1 MVITLLFQEAESPEG
16 NPVAAPIPVAPVV
29 LMVMGVSAEPG
40 QTVGVD
46 EGALA
51 VLSGLTITVETTG
64 VPRHPF
70 KVGVMV

>member
-1 MVITLLFQEAESPEG
+1 MVMTLLFHEAESPEG
-16 NPVAAPIPVAPVV
+16 KPVTAPIPVAPVV
-29 LMVMGVSAEPG
+29 LMVMGVSAVPAH
-40 QTVGVD
+40 TVGVD

-64 VPRHPF
+64 VPWHPF

>member
-29 LMVMGVSAEPG
+29 VMVMAVSG
-40 QTVGVD
+40 ILGHTVGVAD
-46 EGALA
+46 GALA

>member
-1 MVITLLFQEAESPEG
+1 MVMTLLFQEAESPIG
-16 NPVAAPIPVAPVV
+16 KPVTAPMPVAPVV
-29 LMVMGVSAEPG
+29 AMVIGVSTEPAH
-40 QTVGVD
+40 TVGVD

-51 VLSGLTITVETTG
+51 VLIGLTITVETTG